1 MRATN
6 RIAPHRKL
14 HLLSV
19 ERGPG
24 VCSIGN
30 AGSHSRPPDERRLN
44 HAIESLGTAWE
55 GGRRQEVGS
64 RRRAPRSSL
73 PTPAASFD
81 PSCGLPSARR
91 TACTSDNP
99 TQRKILRIQVCQ
111 CGHPPV
117 CCGISLFLLDH
128 PSCCLPHLQLL
139 TTRLALSGS
148 SNPA

>member
-81 PSCGLPSARR
+81 PSCGLPSAQRTLARR
-91 TACTSDNP
+91 TTPHNVRSFAFKCASVDT
-99 TQRKILRIQVCQ
+99 LRCVVGYPCSYWI
-111 CGHPPV
+111 
-117 CCGISLFLLDH
+117 I
-128 PSCCLPHLQLL
+128 HLAVFH
-139 TTRLALSGS
+139 TCSF
-148 SNPA
+148 